1 MKSERTDKADV
12 LQGTLILLVLRT
24 LEALGPLHGYGI
36 ARRIEQIS
44 KDVLQL
50 NQGTLYP
57 ALLRME
63 QEGWIASKWGAS
75 EKNRKARFYSITA
88 AGRKRLAKETED
100 WRRMSSTIERFLG
113 FDPGS
118 LAEERRMSWASVV
131 AARLR
136 GLFEHKRL
144 ERELDDEV
152 RFHLEM
158 QIEDNL
164 KAGMNPA
171 EARYAA
177 LRSFGGIEPMKES
190 YRERRAFALV
200 ETMAQDVRYAVRTLR
215 KSPGF
220 TITSVAALALAIGAN
235 TAMFSVLNA
244 VLLRPLPYRSP
255 EQLAMLWS
263 EVPSQNL
270 REGRSAYLNVEQWR
284 RQSKSF
290 ADMAFFDPVSVT
302 LTTRR

>member
-1 MKSERTDKADV
+1 MRNGRTDKADV

-88 AGRKRLAKETED
+88 AGRRRLAKETED

-118 LAEERRMSWASVV
+118 LAEER
-131 AARLR
+131 
-136 GLFEHKRL
+136 G
-144 ERELDDEV
+144 
-152 RFHLEM
+152 
-158 QIEDNL
+158 
-164 KAGMNPA
+164 
-171 EARYAA
+171 
-177 LRSFGGIEPMKES
+177 
-190 YRERRAFALV
+190 
-200 ETMAQDVRYAVRTLR
+200 
-215 KSPGF
+215 
-220 TITSVAALALAIGAN
+220 
-235 TAMFSVLNA
+235 
-244 VLLRPLPYRSP
+244 
-255 EQLAMLWS
+255 
-263 EVPSQNL
+263 
-270 REGRSAYLNVEQWR
+270 
-284 RQSKSF
+284 
-290 ADMAFFDPVSVT
+290 
-302 LTTRR
+302 